1 MSDHILHCAQCGA
14 AIGSL
19 SDGAPGKCPECG
31 GAPEI
36 EVGEVHLPE
45 GFFKQRDLPSA
56 VLEMKI
62 KTALDIHMLA
72 CDVTSA
78 TYSTELFKVSQ
89 EALNSAYDMAHAL
102 SPRPLASLC
111 KCSCGDDDEHDFED
125 GDDLSERGKTLLG

>member
-19 SDGAPGKCPECG
+19 GDGAPDKCPECG

-36 EVGEVHLPE
+36 EVGP
-45 GFFKQRDLPSA
+45 PSA
-56 VLEMKI
+56 PLVNFLPLPRIFELKI
-62 KTALDIHMLA
+62 QTAWEIHQVA
-72 CDVTSA
+72 CESA
-78 TYSTELFKVSQ
+78 PCGNSIELFKLSQ
-89 EALNSAYDMAHAL
+89 EALNSAYDMAYAL

-125 GDDLSERGKTLLG
+125 GDEPLKSGKTLLG